1 MNKSFSNIM
10 EVTHYK
16 KKPKEQA
23 DCLVASNA
31 TLSESLDVIALVIG
45 VQGFS
50 NIVSH

>member
-10 EVTHYK
+10 EVTNYK

-23 DCLVASNA
+23 DSNASNA
-31 TLSESLDVIALVIG
+31 TLSESLVRVKALVIG
-45 VQGFS
+45 VLGFS